1 MVFEL
6 LRVHFEQLGRK
17 YRYAA
22 AHPWL
27 PIDPDPPIPGM
38 E

>member
-1 MVFEL
+1 MIIEL